1 MRLREDGGR
10 GALWV
15 ALAYRPAIGPSVL
28 LPNSPDLALPHL
40 SRSDVPFCQQLI
52 CSPAL
57 LYLSPFT
64 LCFPFTSCSV
74 GLEEIYTWVWSL
86 FTVVYMRLIMD
97 HRALLSATFFSS
109 PPEHDECLV
118 DLPIIMHLLC
128 NSAPSPLRTDL
139 SRTPHTLNMIS
150 VCCRFRW

>member
-97 HRALLSATFFSS
+97 HRALLSATFFFF
-109 PPEHDECLV
+109 PPWAWWVSCWPSHYYASAVQQCSL
-118 DLPIIMHLLC
+118 
-128 NSAPSPLRTDL
+128 SAPDWPFTDP
-139 SRTPHTLNMIS
+139 PHT
-150 VCCRFRW
+150 